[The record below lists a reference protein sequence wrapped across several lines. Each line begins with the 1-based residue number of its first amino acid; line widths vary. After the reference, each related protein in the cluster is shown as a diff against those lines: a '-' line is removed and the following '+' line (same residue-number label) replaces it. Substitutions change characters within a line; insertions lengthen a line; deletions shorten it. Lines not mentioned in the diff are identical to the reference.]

1 MTLTTAA
8 IIGGIGLLSIIAMLV
23 AAVVGLGRAKR
34 QEWEDSEPSALHDG
48 QCRRRKNGGNFTP

>member
-34 QEWEDSEPSALHDG
+34 QEWNDNTTSSSKSLGPPS
-48 QCRRRKNGGNFTP
+48 

>member
-8 IIGGIGLLSIIAMLV
+8 IIGGVGVLSIIAMLV

-34 QEWEDSEPSALHDG
+34 QEWDDNATSSSKSLGPPS
-48 QCRRRKNGGNFTP
+48 